1 MTPDRRTKT
10 HAATRQEIITVA
22 WKQIAEN
29 GASALS
35 LRAIARA
42 MEMTAPAIYRYFPDR
57 DALVTDLIVE
67 AFTSLGEALQ
77 AGKEFIPAGDH
88 AGRLTATGIAYRA
101 WAVAYPQRYELI
113 FGTPLPGYEAPS
125 EVTMPAAA
133 QSLNVLIK
141 VLDDAIQDGKLPIP
155 EPTLAS
161 GELQLEIDAWR
172 TQVSSRARSLCTLP
186 GTGHLEPGAW
196 AGFFR
201 DRSSIPSQPD
211 QLGELIPA
219 RDSCSD
225 AANQHSIIIHH
236 QFVAW

>member
-67 AFTSLGEALQ
+67 AFSSLGEALQ
-77 AGKEFIPAGDH
+77 AGKESIPAGDH

-172 TQVSSRARSLCTLP
+172 TQVSSRAHPYAHYLALGIWSRVHGLVSLEI
-186 GTGHLEPGAW
+186 G
-196 AGFFR
+196 
-201 DRSSIPSQPD
+201 
-211 QLGELIPA
+211 
-219 RDSCSD
+219 
-225 AANQHSIIIHH
+225 H
-236 QFVAW
+236 QFPPSLTSLESLYRQEIHALMQQISIQ